1 MNLRRTFLSTVFAAS
16 LALTGT
22 SALAQES
29 TPETEAEA
37 SPVTYL
43 TVNPKAIKTVDGT
56 FAGTISLWEDE
67 EGVHMVVR
75 GAGGEIIPVGE
86 HGIHIHETGVCD
98 ADADPAF
105 DTAGG
110 HFNPTDEEHG
120 DVDADPSHGGDLG
133 NFTVA
138 EDGSWEHWASVSK
151 ITLNP
156 GEENSLN
163 DADGSAI
170 VIHADADDLSTDPS
184 GESGD
189 RIACGVIF
197 EPTEDTSAT
206 PVATPEDEEAT
217 PAS

>member
-1 MNLRRTFLSTVFAAS
+1 MNLRKTVLSTLFAAS
-16 LALTGT
+16 LVFTGAT
-22 SALAQES
+22 ALAQDA
-29 TPETEAEA
+29 TPDADDDAT
-37 SPVTYL
+37 PVTYL
-43 TVNPKAIKTVDGT
+43 SVEPKAIKSADGT
-56 FAGTISLWEDE
+56 FLGSVTLWEDA
-67 EGVHMVVR
+67 EGVHLVVKSAS
-75 GAGGEIIPVGE
+75 GAELEPGE

-98 ADADPAF
+98 ANADPAF

-110 HFNPTDEEHG
+110 HFNPTDETHG

-133 NFTVA
+133 NLVVE
-138 EDGSWEHWASVSK
+138 EDGSFELWASVSK

-170 VIHADADDLSTDPS
+170 VIHADVDDLETDPS

-197 EPTEDTSAT
+197 APVADDTDAT
-206 PVATPEDEEAT
+206 PVATPAE
-217 PAS
+217 